1 MVSVGQLE
9 TLYSERLDHLVGLA
23 DWLIGD
29 RAIAEEVVQDTFIRL
44 VADPPNLR
52 NRAALDAYVRT
63 SVLNRCRS
71 RARRLSLERRY
82 SRSLS
87 EPIAEDRYLD
97 NQVRQAVLSLPMRQR
112 QCVVLRFYDDLT
124 VAQIAKTLRLRPGT
138 VKSHLHRGLQTLGE
152 QLNEE
157 VRS

>member
-9 TLYSERLDHLVGLA
+9 ALYSQRLDHFVGLA

-29 RAIAEEVVQDTFIRL
+29 RSIAEEVVQDTFIRL
-44 VADPPNLR
+44 VADPPHLR
-52 NRAALDAYVRT
+52 DHAALEAYVR
-63 SVLNRCRS
+63 SAVLNRCRT
-71 RARRLSLERRY
+71 RGRRLTLERRHA
-82 SRSLS
+82 RSLL
-87 EPIAEDRYLD
+87 EPIIEDEYLD
-97 NQVRQAVLSLPMRQR
+97 GHVRQAVLSLPMRQR

-138 VKSHLHRGLQTLGE
+138 VKSHLHRGLQTLGK